1 MYMVVIMI
9 ESLIGIVLF
18 TAVIVSL
25 TLKNPLTSV
34 GDYPPAIQKKCIEL
48 GLIEDRKKR
57 FTKADYIRK
66 GIALIVFAALL
77 AFIVRRFNG
86 ADSFWEGFCIS
97 YLIWLIIDWYDAL
110 ILDCIWFCHSK
121 KARIPGTED
130 MTEYK
135 DYLFHIKQ
143 SCIGML
149 LGLPACLLVGLLV
162 MIF

>member
-1 MYMVVIMI
+1 MLVIVI

-57 FTKADYIRK
+57 YTKADYIRK
-66 GIALIVFAALL
+66 GAALIVFAVLFAAVL
-77 AFIVRRFNG
+77 RKFNG
-86 ADSFWEGFCIS
+86 ADTFLKGFGIS

-110 ILDCIWFCHSK
+110 VLDCIWFCHSK

-130 MTEYK
+130 MAEYR
-135 DYLFHIKQ
+135 DYLFHIRQ

-149 LGLPACLLVGLLV
+149 LGLPACLLTGLFV
-162 MIF
+162 MLL

>member
-1 MYMVVIMI
+1 MWVVMI

-18 TAVIVSL
+18 TAVIVSS
-25 TLKNPLTSV
+25 TLKDPLTSV

-48 GLIEDRKKR
+48 GLIKDRKKR

-66 GIALIVFAALL
+66 GAALIVFAVFL
-77 AFIVRRFNG
+77 AFVVHKFNG
-86 ADSFWEGFCIS
+86 AGTFLEGFGIS

-121 KARIPGTED
+121 KVRIPGTED
-130 MTEYK
+130 MEEYR
-135 DYLFHIKQ
+135 DYLFHIKG

-149 LGLPACLLVGLLV
+149 LGLPACLSVGLLV
-162 MIF
+162 MMF

>member
-1 MYMVVIMI
+1 MLVIVI

-48 GLIEDRKKR
+48 GLIEDREKR
-57 FTKADYIRK
+57 FTKADYVRK
-66 GIALIVFAALL
+66 GAALVVVAALL
-77 AFIVRRFNG
+77 AFTVRKFNG
-86 ADSFWEGFCIS
+86 ADTFLEGFVIS

-110 ILDCIWFCHSK
+110 VLDCIWFCHSK
-121 KARIPGTED
+121 KVRIPGTED
-130 MTEYK
+130 MAEYK
-135 DYLFHIKQ
+135 DYLFHIRQ

-149 LGLPACLLVGLLV
+149 LGLPACLMVGLLV
-162 MIF
+162 MMF

>member
-1 MYMVVIMI
+1 MLVIVI

-66 GIALIVFAALL
+66 GAALIVVAVLFAVVL
-77 AFIVRRFNG
+77 RKFNG
-86 ADSFWEGFCIS
+86 ADTFLEGFGIS
-97 YLIWLIIDWYDAL
+97 CLIWLIIDWYDAL
-110 ILDCIWFCHSK
+110 VLDCIWFCHSK

-130 MTEYK
+130 MAEYR
-135 DYLFHIKQ
+135 DYLFHIRQ

-149 LGLPACLLVGLLV
+149 LGLPACLLTGLFV
-162 MIF
+162 MLL

>member
-1 MYMVVIMI
+1 MLVIVI

-25 TLKNPLTSV
+25 TLKKPLTSV

-66 GIALIVFAALL
+66 GAAPIVFAVLFAAVL
-77 AFIVRRFNG
+77 RKFNG
-86 ADSFWEGFCIS
+86 ADTFLKGFGIS

-110 ILDCIWFCHSK
+110 VLDCIWFCHSK

-130 MTEYK
+130 MAEYR
-135 DYLFHIKQ
+135 DYLFHIRQ

-149 LGLPACLLVGLLV
+149 LGLPACLLTGLFV
-162 MIF
+162 MML

>member
-1 MYMVVIMI
+1 MLVIVI

-66 GIALIVFAALL
+66 GAALIVFAVLFAAVL
-77 AFIVRRFNG
+77 RKFNG
-86 ADSFWEGFCIS
+86 ADTFLKGFGIS

-110 ILDCIWFCHSK
+110 VLDCIWFCHSK

-130 MTEYK
+130 MAEYR
-135 DYLFHIKQ
+135 DYLFHIRQ

-149 LGLPACLLVGLLV
+149 LGLPACLLTGLFV
-162 MIF
+162 MLL

>member
-1 MYMVVIMI
+1 MLVIVI

-66 GIALIVFAALL
+66 GAALILFAVLFAVVL
-77 AFIVRRFNG
+77 RKFNG
-86 ADSFWEGFCIS
+86 ADTFLKGFGIS

-110 ILDCIWFCHSK
+110 VLDCIWFCHSK

-130 MTEYK
+130 MAEYR
-135 DYLFHIKQ
+135 DYLFHIRQ

-149 LGLPACLLVGLLV
+149 LGLPACLLTGLFV
-162 MIF
+162 MML

>member
-1 MYMVVIMI
+1 MLVIVI

-66 GIALIVFAALL
+66 GAALIVFAVLFAAVL
-77 AFIVRRFNG
+77 RKFNG
-86 ADSFWEGFCIS
+86 ADTFLKGFGIS

-110 ILDCIWFCHSK
+110 VLDCIWFCHSK

-130 MTEYK
+130 MAEYR
-135 DYLFHIKQ
+135 DYLFHIRQ

-149 LGLPACLLVGLLV
+149 LGLPACLLTGLFV
-162 MIF
+162 MML